1 MGSSGHD
8 IPSETQYLV
17 VKGSRLTGEQ
27 PFVYTV
33 FLPILEGS
41 FCDILQWNID
51 DELEI
56 YLEGGK

>member
-41 FCDILQWNID
+41 FCDILQ
-51 DELEI
+51 
-56 YLEGGK
+56 